1 MDTYPHALCA
11 CVTLNLQFSINLKS
25 LLFFAR
31 YKINLSS
38 DLLMTPDF
46 YWDRENLENLYD
58 KTCVYLDIHR
68 RTRVKYDVMINYYA
82 IYCGDY
88 SNKDHFGKKFNQ
100 AAYRELGRFFGDLEM
115 LPASKTRPDQ
125 NSTNSVVM

>member
-1 MDTYPHALCA
+1 
-11 CVTLNLQFSINLKS
+11 
-25 LLFFAR
+25 
-31 YKINLSS
+31 
-38 DLLMTPDF
+38 MTPDF

-100 AAYRELGRFFGDLEM
+100 AADRELGSIEN
-115 LPASKTRPDQ
+115 KTRPKQ
-125 NSTNSVVM
+125 YKLSGHVIWLGVWVLQGPLLHSV